1 LCSDFL
7 ETLEPIKELFLR
19 QVVDISRT
27 DRVEEEERAWV
38 NDV

>member
-1 LCSDFL
+1 M
-7 ETLEPIKELFLR
+7 KELFLR
-19 QVVDISRT
+19 QGIDISRT